1 MSNTAIVSRILEVV
15 AAFERGE
22 VGATAI
28 AQSIELHE
36 PALEAIPREV
46 RDKLHRLSVK
56 AIEQNLSTL
65 EAEMLG
71 LCATQDEVNE
81 LIHTLEAIRGS
92 SA

>member
-1 MSNTAIVSRILEVV
+1 MSNINIVSRILEVV

-36 PALEAIPREV
+36 PALETVPREV
-46 RDKLHRLSVK
+46 RDRLHRLSVR
-56 AIEQNLSTL
+56 AIEQDISPL
-65 EAEMLG
+65 EAETLG
-71 LCATQDEVNE
+71 LCATKDAVNE
-81 LIHTLEAIRGS
+81 LIHTLETIRDS

>member
-1 MSNTAIVSRILEVV
+1 MSNAAIVSRILEVV

-28 AQSIELHE
+28 PQSIELHE

-46 RDKLHRLSVK
+46 RDKLHSLSVK
-56 AIEQNLSTL
+56 AIEQDLSTL

-71 LCATQDEVNE
+71 LCTTQDAVNE
-81 LIHTLEAIRGS
+81 LIHTLEVIRGS